1 MDGNTN
7 RNSVCEGMDRPGV
20 HIQNIRFGTV
30 AAAYP
35 GALAPPIA
43 RGDAWTCRAVRARRR
58 SLLACSISSRSAG
71 ERASSRLAH
80 LVGGASEGVDLG
92 GDADGDVGSG
102 ADRDGGSR
110 LVQFPNGTDTEAR
123 S

>member
-43 RGDAWTCRAVRARRR
+43 TRGCLDLPCGAGAAQEPAGV
-58 SLLACSISSRSAG
+58 LDFLAFGGREG
-71 ERASSRLAH
+71 VERLAH
-80 LVGGASEGVDLG
+80 LVGGASEGVDHG
-92 GDADGDVGSG
+92 GDTDV
-102 ADRDGGSR
+102 
-110 LVQFPNGTDTEAR
+110 T
-123 S
+123 